1 MNTIFLDKFEGQLIN
16 ELLKLC
22 TSYNMLN
29 GQLLITD
36 DFNDLWN
43 KHAPEYVADA
53 VKEIKD
59 YPSVAL
65 AWAAYLG
72 MGVANGWDKNFEAT
86 KNAEY
91 QSYYGPRGFDDMDEH
106 IVGNILGYAINGPEA
121 NRIRQVLQSCA
132 QLAEDL
138 IRREKIEPQSEMAFH
153 IYARAVKA
161 LFKIGASMELK
172 RLGYKFEAMPIGEA

>member
-1 MNTIFLDKFEGQLIN
+1 MNTVFLDRFEGQVIN

-22 TSYNMLN
+22 TSFNILE

-36 DFNDLWN
+36 DFDELWK

-72 MGVANGWDKNFEAT
+72 MGVANGWDKDFEAAQKAT
-86 KNAEY
+86 Y
-91 QSYYGPRGFDDMDEH
+91 RSYYGPRGFDDMDEH
-106 IVGNILGYAINGPEA
+106 IVGDILGYAINGPDA
-121 NRIRQVLQSCA
+121 NRLRQVLQSCA
-132 QLAEDL
+132 QMAEDM
-138 IRREKIEPQSEMAFH
+138 IRHEQIEPQSEMAFH
-153 IYARAVKA
+153 VFARAVKA
-161 LFKIGASMELK
+161 LFKIGVSIELK
-172 RLGYKFEAMPIGEA
+172 RLNYKFERVQ